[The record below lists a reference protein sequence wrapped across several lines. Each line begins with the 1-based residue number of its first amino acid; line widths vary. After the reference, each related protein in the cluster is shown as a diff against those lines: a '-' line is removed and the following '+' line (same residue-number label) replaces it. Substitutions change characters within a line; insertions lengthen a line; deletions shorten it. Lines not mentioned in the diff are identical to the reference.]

1 MWLSKIDNDG
11 LAYGFILQIRAR
23 TLDYKAVS
31 VVRWLHHTAWNLTDN
46 SLNQILMGEIE
57 KKKKKL
63 FQFSQPGVNFWQK
76 MQIKYIQGTRFL
88 MKYGVTISLAI
99 QERLTFILRESVKR
113 LSVGKMITNGN

>member
-46 SLNQILMGEIE
+46 SHNQILMG
-57 KKKKKL
+57 
-63 FQFSQPGVNFWQK
+63 
-76 MQIKYIQGTRFL
+76 
-88 MKYGVTISLAI
+88 
-99 QERLTFILRESVKR
+99 
-113 LSVGKMITNGN
+113 

>member
-57 KKKKKL
+57 KKKSY
-63 FQFSQPGVNFWQK
+63 FSFHTLV
-76 MQIKYIQGTRFL
+76 
-88 MKYGVTISLAI
+88 
-99 QERLTFILRESVKR
+99 
-113 LSVGKMITNGN
+113 